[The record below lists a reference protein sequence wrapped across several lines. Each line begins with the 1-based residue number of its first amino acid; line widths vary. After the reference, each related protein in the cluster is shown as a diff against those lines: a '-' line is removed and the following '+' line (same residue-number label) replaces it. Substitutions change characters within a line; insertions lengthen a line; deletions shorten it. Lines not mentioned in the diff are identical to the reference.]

1 MRIYISFI
9 IEGDWMLYNRNEM
22 VVQIIFAVQIN

>member
-9 IEGDWMLYNRNEM
+9 IEGDLMLYNRNEM